1 MPELIDFEL
10 ALASWDGAGSVERL
24 AGLDRRGV
32 MKRWLAGR
40 EGGGVGARWVG
51 AMRLAGLA
59 AVVLAVTGGFGS
71 VWGALD
77 GSREPAGLRVLWVL
91 GGVWLLPW
99 VLFFLGGVLWVLRGR
114 LAGGGVFAWAIRQVS
129 GRVLSKESR
138 DVVAG
143 LAARGELARALGWRL
158 AGWTQ
163 AVAAGFHAGGL
174 LGLGAMV
181 LFKRVGFFWETTT
194 ESAVREVLESL
205 VDVLATPWG
214 WAWPWAMPDVAGSEL
229 GRDWAEAGLGWWPF
243 LMLVLAVWGIFPR
256 LLLLVV
262 SKWRE
267 RRVLADLAFDA
278 PAARRLHR
286 VLTQV
291 KRGEEPSGPADGALV
306 ISLGA
311 EPEREALRTF
321 LLQRLRMNASGWE
334 SMGVMDEG
342 REARALEA
350 LAKAPAGIVLV
361 AEAWALAPRQMAK
374 AMAEVARRAEGR
386 RLALVVTGQATP
398 EQKREWE
405 RFVDGCR
412 DAGAWELWFSETS

>member
-1 MPELIDFEL
+1 
-10 ALASWDGAGSVERL
+10 
-24 AGLDRRGV
+24 
-32 MKRWLAGR
+32 MKRWLSGR
-40 EGGGVGARWVG
+40 SGGVGSRWVG

-59 AVVLAVTGGFGS
+59 AVGLAAAAGCGV

-77 GSREPAGLRVLWVL
+77 AGQEPAGLRVLWVL
-91 GGVWLLPW
+91 GGLWVLPW
-99 VLFFLGGVLWVLRGR
+99 FLFFLGAILWLLRGR
-114 LAGGGVFAWAIRQVS
+114 LAGGGFLSWALRHLAERALPRE
-129 GRVLSKESR
+129 GREVM
-138 DVVAG
+138 AG

-163 AVAAGFHAGGL
+163 GVAAAFHAGGI

-194 ESAVREVLESL
+194 RGLVREGLETAVAGLS
-205 VDVLATPWG
+205 APWG
-214 WAWPWAMPDVAGSEL
+214 WVWPWAVPDVAGSEL
-229 GRDWAEAGLGWWPF
+229 GADWAEAGLGWWPF

-256 LLLLVV
+256 LLLVAV
-262 SKWRE
+262 AKWRE
-267 RRVLADLAFDA
+267 RRVLAELGFDG
-278 PAARRLHR
+278 PEARRLHR

-306 ISLGA
+306 VALGA

-321 LLQRLRMNASGWE
+321 LLQRLRMNPSGWE

-342 REARALEA
+342 REERAREA

-361 AEAWALAPRQMAK
+361 AEAWALAPRQMEK
-374 AMAEVARRAEGR
+374 ALADVARRGQGR
-386 RLALVVTGQATP
+386 RLALVVTGQATA

-405 RFVDGCR
+405 KFVD
-412 DAGAWELWFSETS
+412 AGKAAGPWELWFHENS